1 MASSMSARTEI
12 YRSDYLTLFLERN
25 GRLIRIVRSA
35 IPYPDVA
42 ALEHTYGKAYD
53 TIKALRQ
60 QDLCMLVDQ
69 RLATGRND
77 PEFEQATARLRTRM
91 YPLFRKRAIL
101 VMSMV
106 GKLQFERLQ
115 REDGLERMVSQDE
128 AELLRY
134 LDV

>member
-1 MASSMSARTEI
+1 MSTRTEI
-12 YRSDYLTLFLERN
+12 YRSDYVTLFLEGN
-25 GRLIRIVRSA
+25 GKLIRFVRSA

-42 ALEHTYGKAYD
+42 ALELTYSKAYD
-53 TIKALRQ
+53 VIKALHRK
-60 QDLCMLVDQ
+60 DLCMLLDQ

-106 GKLQFERLQ
+106 GKLQFQRLQ

-134 LDV
+134 LEV

>member
-1 MASSMSARTEI
+1 MSTRTEI
-12 YRSDYLTLFLERN
+12 YRSDYVTIFLEGN
-25 GRLIRIVRSA
+25 GKLVGMVRSA

-42 ALEHTYGKAYD
+42 TLEHTYGKAYD
-53 TIKALRQ
+53 IIKALRL
-60 QDLCMLVDQ
+60 QDLSMLLDQ

-106 GKLQFERLQ
+106 GKLQFQRLQ

-134 LDV
+134 LDE

>member
-1 MASSMSARTEI
+1 MSTRTEI
-12 YRSDYLTLFLERN
+12 YRCDYLTLFLERN

-35 IPYPDVA
+35 IPYPDVV
-42 ALEHTYGKAYD
+42 ALEQTYSKAYD
-53 TIKALRQ
+53 VIKALHL
-60 QDLCMLVDQ
+60 QDLAMLVDQ

-77 PEFEQATARLRTRM
+77 PEFEQATARLRKRM

-106 GKLQFERLQ
+106 GKLQFQRLQ
-115 REDGLERMVSQDE
+115 REDGLERMVSRDE

-134 LDV
+134 LEV